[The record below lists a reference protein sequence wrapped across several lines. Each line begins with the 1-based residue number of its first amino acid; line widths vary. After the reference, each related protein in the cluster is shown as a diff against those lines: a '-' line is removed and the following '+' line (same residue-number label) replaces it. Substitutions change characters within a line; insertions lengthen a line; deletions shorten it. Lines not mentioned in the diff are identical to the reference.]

1 MTSPYG
7 GKTMNRDITNNTKAL
22 REDSQTTYDGN
33 MQVQEDKGHEKRMHK
48 RLSVTN
54 MNMQSEIPLARR
66 VTVINISSDGV
77 LVKADRRLN
86 IGNTYLLKIGYKEN
100 LLFVRAVVKWSFLVE
115 SIEDQNGNIVPLYM
129 AGMQFREITSGK
141 KEEIIHSIMA
151 DIEAD
156 ACQFIEHTENCTG
169 HAQSKDPKDAETSGL
184 TGEFD
189 MPHGTGH
196 EEIMQDHVVDSLKII
211 IEKIESEYDRCT
223 GKFLSYY
230 ELLNVSHTADAEDI
244 KKAYYTKVKEF
255 HPDRHSSLPPVAKE
269 QLNSL
274 FAVLNEA
281 YETLMHAEQRD
292 HYDRTLLRKQVGN
305 ISNDE
310 LAIQYFEQGKL
321 EFWNGNFSEAE
332 ILFQHALYFCNSSA
346 KYFHYY
352 AKTLL
357 KLGKFRE
364 AEKAIRLALKLD
376 SSNSDYLTEA
386 GYIYHAL
393 GLSNRAEETF
403 EMALEVEPSHMKA
416 RKGIEEIRDASESG
430 NFNET
435 LFNPMKALKKII
447 AR

>member
-1 MTSPYG
+1 MS
-7 GKTMNRDITNNTKAL
+7 RDGENVMPGP
-22 REDSQTTYDGN
+22 REDSKDKCDRN
-33 MQVQEDKGHEKRMHK
+33 MQVQDDSGHEKRMHK

-100 LLFVRAVVKWSFLVE
+100 LMFVRAVVKWSFLVE
-115 SIEDQNGNIVPLYM
+115 SVQDQGGNIIPLYM
-129 AGMQFREITSGK
+129 AGMQFKEITSGK

-156 ACQFIEHTENCTG
+156 ASQFIEQTESYAV
-169 HAQSKDPKDAETSGL
+169 HAQSKDTNDAEASGL
-184 TGEFD
+184 TEEFD
-189 MPHGTGH
+189 MPNETGH
-196 EEIMQDHVVDSLKII
+196 KETMQAHEGDSLRII
-211 IEKIESEYDRCT
+211 IGKIESEYDRCT

-230 ELLNVSHTADAEDI
+230 ELLNVSDTAHVEEI

-281 YETLMHAEQRD
+281 YETLMHAEQRN
-292 HYDRTLLRKQVGN
+292 HYDRTLLRKQARN
-305 ISNDE
+305 ISNEE
-310 LAIQYFEQGKL
+310 LAHQYFEQGKL

-332 ILFQHALYFCNSSA
+332 ILFQHVLYLCNSSA
-346 KYFHYY
+346 KYFYYY

-357 KLGKFRE
+357 KLEKFRE
-364 AEKAIRLALKLD
+364 AEKAIRMALKLD

-393 GLSNRAEETF
+393 GLSNRAEENF
-403 EMALEVEPSHMKA
+403 EMALDVDPSQMNA
-416 RKGIEEIRDASESG
+416 RKGIQGIRESG
-430 NFNET
+430 NSDET
-435 LFNPMKALKKII
+435 LFNPLKAFKKII
-447 AR
+447 SR

>member
-1 MTSPYG
+1 MNSDMSNNKTS
-7 GKTMNRDITNNTKAL
+7 L
-22 REDSQTTYDGN
+22 REESQPASGGT
-33 MQVQEDKGHEKRMHK
+33 MQAHEDRGHEKRMHK

-100 LLFVRAVVKWSFLVE
+100 LLFVRAVVRWSFLVE
-115 SIEDQNGNIVPLYM
+115 SIEDQGGNIVPLYM
-129 AGMQFREITSGK
+129 AGMQFKEITSGK
-141 KEEIIHSIMA
+141 KEELLDSIMA

-156 ACQFIEHTENCTG
+156 ASHFIEQREIFGG
-169 HAQSKDPKDAETSGL
+169 HAQSIHTNDAETSGL
-184 TGEFD
+184 SEESD
-189 MPHGTGH
+189 IPHETGH
-196 EEIMQDHVVDSLKII
+196 EETMQDYEEGSLRII
-211 IEKIESEYDRCT
+211 IEKIENEYERCT
-223 GKFLSYY
+223 GKLLSYY
-230 ELLNVSHTADAEDI
+230 ELLNVSDTADTEDI
-244 KKAYYTKVKEF
+244 KKAYYTMVKEF
-255 HPDRHSSLPPVAKE
+255 HPDRHSSLPPAAKE

-281 YETLMHAEQRD
+281 YETLAHAEQRN
-292 HYDRTLLRKQVGN
+292 HYDRTLLRKQARN
-305 ISNDE
+305 ISNEE
-310 LAIQYFEQGKL
+310 LAHQYFEQGKM

-332 ILFQHALYFCNSSA
+332 ILFQHVLYLCNSSA
-346 KYFHYY
+346 KYFYYY

-357 KLGKFRE
+357 KLEKFRE
-364 AEKAIRLALKLD
+364 AEKAIRMALKLD

-393 GLSNRAEETF
+393 GLSNRAEENF
-403 EMALEVEPSHMKA
+403 EMALDVEPSHMKA
-416 RKGIEEIRDASESG
+416 RRGIEGIRESG
-430 NFNET
+430 NSDET